1 MKNGVVLVQS
11 RHIDKGIEKYNGEL
25 DERLQRYIDDSPLVY
40 TVYRFEDNRILLV
53 YHGNLYALLYENERI
68 LLEELETHFE
78 E

>member
-1 MKNGVVLVQS
+1 MKNGVILVQN
-11 RHIDKGIEKYNGEL
+11 RHIEKGIEKYKGKP

>member
-1 MKNGVVLVQS
+1 MKNGVILVQN
-11 RHIDKGIEKYNGEL
+11 RHIEKGIEKYKGKP
-25 DERLQRYIDDSPLVY
+25 DERLQRYVDDSPLVY

>member
-1 MKNGVVLVQS
+1 MKNGVILVQN
-11 RHIDKGIEKYNGEL
+11 RHIEKGIEKYKGEP

>member
-1 MKNGVVLVQS
+1 MKNGIILVQNQ
-11 RHIDKGIEKYNGEL
+11 HIDKGIERYKGEL
-25 DERLQRYIDDSPLVY
+25 DERLQRYVDDSPLVY

-53 YHGNLYALLYENERI
+53 YHHNLYALLYENERI